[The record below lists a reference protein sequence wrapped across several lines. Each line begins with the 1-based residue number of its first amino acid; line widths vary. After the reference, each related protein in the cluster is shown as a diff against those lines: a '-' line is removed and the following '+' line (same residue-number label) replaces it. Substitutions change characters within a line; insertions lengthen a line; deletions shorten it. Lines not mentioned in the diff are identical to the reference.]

1 MSNVSEPADAG
12 KIIDVAAPTDE
23 ERTIKLLEAIS
34 AHLTALDV
42 RFDVIEKHLGDLD
55 REVLRAIGTDAR
67 AGEEELVTEASSEP
81 LPPSYALRCD
91 GRVLLS
97 TRDLEGVD
105 LSGRETFTG
114 IVLSEAEASDALER
128 MANAFE
134 EAAVTGLSDSDK
146 SRPEVRRLKLRRRG
160 QAK

>member
-12 KIIDVAAPTDE
+12 QITEPATPTDE
-23 ERTIKLLEAIS
+23 KRTVMLLEAIS
-34 AHLTALDV
+34 AHLTALDE
-42 RFDVIEKHLGDLD
+42 RFDVIEKHLEGLD
-55 REVLRAIGTDAR
+55 RDVLRAVGTDAR
-67 AGEEELVTEASSEP
+67 AGEEEPVTEAIPEP

-97 TRDLEGVD
+97 TRDLEGID

-114 IVLSEAEASDALER
+114 IVLSEAEASDALDR

-134 EAAVTGLSDSDK
+134 EAAAHSAGWLRKKVDK
-146 SRPEVRRLKLRRRG
+146 GGGGNEP
-160 QAK
+160 